1 VVSVSRT
8 FARVWNCAASAS
20 YTQSSGLPGANVAP
34 FTFDTTVAGVQTSRA
49 IVRSLSAYA
58 SYTLEYQSSNQ
69 ATTAV
74 DVFTGI
80 DQVVGFG
87 LTYSPSSIHLGRQ

>member
-1 VVSVSRT
+1 
-8 FARVWNCAASAS
+8 
-20 YTQSSGLPGANVAP
+20 LPGANVAP
-34 FTFDTTVAGVQTSRA
+34 FTFDTAVASVQASRA

-58 SYTLEYQSSNQ
+58 SYAFEHQSSNQ
-69 ATTAV
+69 AATTAV
-74 DVFTGI
+74 DVFNGI